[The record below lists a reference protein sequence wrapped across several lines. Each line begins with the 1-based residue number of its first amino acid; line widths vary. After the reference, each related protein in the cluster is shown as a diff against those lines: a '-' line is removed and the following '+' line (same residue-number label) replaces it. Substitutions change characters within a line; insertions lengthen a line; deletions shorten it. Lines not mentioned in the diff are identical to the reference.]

1 MRKLTSKIQ
10 MLNYPKLG
18 NEWVKNTIQKTA
30 LILQMSRTPEGKKC
44 QS

>member
-10 MLNYPKLG
+10 MLNYRKLG
-18 NEWVKNTIQKTA
+18 NQWVKKTIQKTA
-30 LILQMSRTPEGKKC
+30 LILQMSRTPEEKKC